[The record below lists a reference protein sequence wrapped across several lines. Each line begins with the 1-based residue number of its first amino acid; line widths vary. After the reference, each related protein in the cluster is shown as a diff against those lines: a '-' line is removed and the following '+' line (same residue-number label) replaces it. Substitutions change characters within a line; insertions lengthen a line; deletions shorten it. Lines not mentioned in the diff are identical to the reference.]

1 MKKRMIALML
11 AGIMVLSVTACGGGG
26 ASSKNQNNQD
36 DGESKQV
43 GVEVTEDMQS
53 APPEDAPVGGQVVV
67 AISPGTLSPDMYGG
81 WTNSATNSGFI
92 GLMSGYALADY
103 NRDYVLDWDPV
114 VVKDHEVIEND
125 DGSKTYRFE
134 INDNLKWSDGSPIT
148 AKDYVFSLLL
158 HSAPEFAAC

>member
-67 AISPGTLSPDMYGG
+67 AISPGT
-81 WTNSATNSGFI
+81 T
-92 GLMSGYALADY
+92 GYV
-103 NRDYVLDWDPV
+103 RRM
-114 VVKDHEVIEND
+114 VKQCNKLRIYWIDEWL
-125 DGSKTYRFE
+125 R
-134 INDNLKWSDGSPIT
+134 PR
-148 AKDYVFSLLL
+148 
-158 HSAPEFAAC
+158 

>member
-53 APPEDAPVGGQVVV
+53 APPEFHQVPYHRICTADGQIVQR
-67 AISPGTLSPDMYGG
+67 TLD
-81 WTNSATNSGFI
+81 
-92 GLMSGYALADY
+92 L
-103 NRDYVLDWDPV
+103 
-114 VVKDHEVIEND
+114 
-125 DGSKTYRFE
+125 
-134 INDNLKWSDGSPIT
+134 SD
-148 AKDYVFSLLL
+148 
-158 HSAPEFAAC
+158 

>member
-53 APPEDAPVGGQVVV
+53 APPEDAPVGGQVPYHRICTADGQIVQR
-67 AISPGTLSPDMYGG
+67 TLD
-81 WTNSATNSGFI
+81 
-92 GLMSGYALADY
+92 L
-103 NRDYVLDWDPV
+103 
-114 VVKDHEVIEND
+114 
-125 DGSKTYRFE
+125 
-134 INDNLKWSDGSPIT
+134 SD
-148 AKDYVFSLLL
+148 
-158 HSAPEFAAC
+158 

>member
-67 AISPGTLSPDMYGG
+67 AISPGCLLYTSKPQV
-81 WTNSATNSGFI
+81 TNYIT
-92 GLMSGYALADY
+92 
-103 NRDYVLDWDPV
+103 P
-114 VVKDHEVIEND
+114 
-125 DGSKTYRFE
+125 GSLFE
-134 INDNLKWSDGSPIT
+134 SD
-148 AKDYVFSLLL
+148 VQLLL
-158 HSAPEFAAC
+158 KADQSGGSW

>member
-1 MKKRMIALML
+1 ML

-67 AISPGTLSPDMYGG
+67 AISPVPYHRICTADGQTMQQTPD
-81 WTNSATNSGFI
+81 
-92 GLMSGYALADY
+92 L
-103 NRDYVLDWDPV
+103 LD
-114 VVKDHEVIEND
+114 
-125 DGSKTYRFE
+125 
-134 INDNLKWSDGSPIT
+134 
-148 AKDYVFSLLL
+148 
-158 HSAPEFAAC
+158 

>member
-11 AGIMVLSVTACGGGG
+11 AGIMVFSVTACGGGG

-92 GLMSGYALADY
+92 GLMSGYALAD
-103 NRDYVLDWDPV
+103 
-114 VVKDHEVIEND
+114 
-125 DGSKTYRFE
+125 
-134 INDNLKWSDGSPIT
+134 
-148 AKDYVFSLLL
+148 
-158 HSAPEFAAC
+158 

>member
-53 APPEDAPVGGQVVV
+53 APPEDELFWRIQQTRKTVGRTG
-67 AISPGTLSPDMYGG
+67 
-81 WTNSATNSGFI
+81 
-92 GLMSGYALADY
+92 
-103 NRDYVLDWDPV
+103 
-114 VVKDHEVIEND
+114 
-125 DGSKTYRFE
+125 
-134 INDNLKWSDGSPIT
+134 
-148 AKDYVFSLLL
+148 
-158 HSAPEFAAC
+158 

>member
-67 AISPGTLSPDMYGG
+67 AISPGTLSPDMYLSLIHISEP
-81 WTNSATNSGFI
+81 TRLIPLSRMPSSA
-92 GLMSGYALADY
+92 
-103 NRDYVLDWDPV
+103 
-114 VVKDHEVIEND
+114 
-125 DGSKTYRFE
+125 
-134 INDNLKWSDGSPIT
+134 
-148 AKDYVFSLLL
+148 
-158 HSAPEFAAC
+158 

>member
-11 AGIMVLSVTACGGGG
+11 AGIMVFSATACGGGG

-81 WTNSATNSGFI
+81 WSMQQTPDS
-92 GLMSGYALADY
+92 
-103 NRDYVLDWDPV
+103 LD
-114 VVKDHEVIEND
+114 
-125 DGSKTYRFE
+125 
-134 INDNLKWSDGSPIT
+134 
-148 AKDYVFSLLL
+148 
-158 HSAPEFAAC
+158 

>member
-1 MKKRMIALML
+1 MSFFGVDVYKRQKFTFMEECKMKKRMIALML
-11 AGIMVLSVTACGGGG
+11 AGIMVFSVTACGGGG

-53 APPEDAPVGGQVVV
+53 APPENAPVGGQVVV

-92 GLMSGYALADY
+92 L
-103 NRDYVLDWDPV
+103 
-114 VVKDHEVIEND
+114 
-125 DGSKTYRFE
+125 
-134 INDNLKWSDGSPIT
+134 
-148 AKDYVFSLLL
+148 SLI
-158 HSAPEFAAC
+158 HIYY